1 MVPFDY
7 ARLIFAATYGYLFFA
22 ETPDLWTWIGAA
34 VLIASTLYI
43 ALRDIRVG
51 APQIRTPQLPP

>member
-1 MVPFDY
+1 M
-7 ARLIFAATYGYLFFA
+7 
-22 ETPDLWTWIGAA
+22 GAA

-51 APQIRTPQLPP
+51 APQLRTPAAP